1 MFKNTSRVCNTLVK
15 ANDAVDT
22 VDTQHIFFNRGLAA
36 SLSHSSKKKKKLL
49 RSWELAFSLC
59 DNALLKQ

>member
-49 RSWELAFSLC
+49 RS
-59 DNALLKQ
+59 